1 MQLIVTYNTPRP
13 MEFEQR
19 LRELEQRQRLSDS
32 HRRLNV
38 MRVDGSKSKA
48 ANVNAAV
55 AAAEHE
61 LLVVYDAD
69 NIPEP
74 DSLLHLHER
83 MVSTDADVVQGMTYK
98 IPSNPSC
105 GRYVVQLMDTAT
117 MFLSTQLLAPVW
129 LYFTPVK
136 LTSQANCLMKIDVP
150 RKVPFEPNLL
160 VEDIDWCLRV
170 HAQKWKSEYCCL
182 SQVPHRPPSSPDRLP
197 RELRQSLTP
206 HTPTVAGGRAS
217 RSQFPL
223 YAPPGPAVRRRDGAD
238 LPCPVP
244 TTVRPPPQLAAATH
258 QHHPPS
264 ERASERHESLVP
276 IPQVRTALLPAV
288 GLLLARHLVLAH
300 RQLLDLAW
308 PGAVAA
314 ALSPPLTTSSDQG
327 RRLPLG
333 LLQLVPA
340 CGRGDAEQHRRGGGQ
355 PPRCLHVRQP
365 HHPFVP
371 DWAARALRGKLAEG
385 IERHIGGTEMRHMSP
400 LGTTVLLAAARL
412 CRNGDV
418 PRFGFP
424 AHHRLAR

>member
-244 TTVRPPPQLAAATH
+244 TTVRPPPPPPPPPAPPP
-258 QHHPPS
+258 HPPPPHP
-264 ERASERHESLVP
+264 R
-276 IPQVRTALLPAV
+276 PAEE
-288 GLLLARHLVLAH
+288 
-300 RQLLDLAW
+300 
-308 PGAVAA
+308 PPPPPP
-314 ALSPPLTTSSDQG
+314 PPLAGGIPPITT
-327 RRLPLG
+327 
-333 LLQLVPA
+333 
-340 CGRGDAEQHRRGGGQ
+340 
-355 PPRCLHVRQP
+355 
-365 HHPFVP
+365 F
-371 DWAARALRGKLAEG
+371 KKKK
-385 IERHIGGTEMRHMSP
+385 
-400 LGTTVLLAAARL
+400 
-412 CRNGDV
+412 
-418 PRFGFP
+418 
-424 AHHRLAR
+424 